1 VFPTYLLFVCGFVLL
16 VKGADWLVE
25 GSTTIAR
32 KFHIREIVIGL
43 TIVAFGTSAP
53 ELVVNVVS
61 SIKGSGELVLGN
73 IVGSNIANIAL
84 VLGTAGILAPLT
96 IKKGLVKKE
105 IPFGILGAILIFVL
119 ATRHGEIL
127 TLERWA
133 GGILLALFGI
143 FLWVIW
149 KSKNIEEKLAPQPKL
164 KLRFAVVAAI
174 GGLVCLAIGG
184 EFVVRSAIKIATD
197 FGVSEKLIG
206 LTLVAI
212 GTSLPELVTSA
223 VAVRKGSIDIA
234 IGNVVGS
241 NVFNIFWVLGVSA
254 FINPVSFVANAV
266 TDLGVLVGITLL
278 LLFATFTG
286 KKYKLDKW
294 EAVIMLSAYAGYLGF
309 VVWRG

>member
-1 VFPTYLLFVCGFVLL
+1 
-16 VKGADWLVE
+16 
-25 GSTTIAR
+25 
-32 KFHIREIVIGL
+32 
-43 TIVAFGTSAP
+43 
-53 ELVVNVVS
+53 
-61 SIKGSGELVLGN
+61 
-73 IVGSNIANIAL
+73 
-84 VLGTAGILAPLT
+84 
-96 IKKGLVKKE
+96 
-105 IPFGILGAILIFVL
+105 LIFAL

-127 TLERWA
+127 TLERWT

-143 FLWVIW
+143 FLWIIW

-164 KLRFAVVAAI
+164 KLGLAVAAAI
-174 GGLVCLAIGG
+174 GGLVCLAVGG

-234 IGNVVGS
+234 VGNVVGS

-254 FINPVSFVANAV
+254 FISPVSFAANAV

-294 EAVIMLSAYAGYLGF
+294 EAVIMLSAYVGYLGF